1 MSVTAERRAAV
12 RVAYDYRCGY
22 CHVPESDIGGQ
33 LQIDHYRP
41 LSKGGSD
48 DVDNLVYACSHCN
61 SFKGGYWP
69 EEGMP
74 DSFYL
79 LHPDEDDSAGHIEV
93 AANGRLMG
101 LTPRGWFHIHWLRL
115 NRPQLIVW
123 RQKQRYI
130 AELQAALNQTEM
142 TTGYLQERIR
152 VLEKEVT
159 ELRVELA
166 RLSKR

>member
-1 MSVTAERRAAV
+1 
-12 RVAYDYRCGY
+12 
-22 CHVPESDIGGQ
+22 
-33 LQIDHYRP
+33 
-41 LSKGGSD
+41 
-48 DVDNLVYACSHCN
+48 
-61 SFKGGYWP
+61 
-69 EEGMP
+69 MP

-79 LHPDEDDSAGHIEV
+79 LHPDEDDSASHIEV
-93 AANGRLMG
+93 AAN
-101 LTPRGWFHIHWLRL
+101 GWFHIHWLRL